1 MSPQTWWML
10 CGNSRTRF
18 SFRQRIVRR
27 RRRRFPP
34 RFTRPFLRFRLL
46 PWLMAV
52 GYYQLAWLLYVCWP
66 AASYR
71 LNAAFEDHA
80 EHEYMLFVTEHPD
93 WEGQPYD
100 GSFED
105 GYGHHG
111 SLADLF
117 RQIGHDER
125 VHKLESLADLEEPR
139 LGDARSAAR
148 PAGADV
154 PRI

>member
-1 MSPQTWWML
+1 
-10 CGNSRTRF
+10 
-18 SFRQRIVRR
+18 
-27 RRRRFPP
+27 
-34 RFTRPFLRFRLL
+34 
-46 PWLMAV
+46 
-52 GYYQLAWLLYVCWP
+52 VCWP

-93 WEGQPYD
+93 WEGQRYD
-100 GSFED
+100 GSFEL

-125 VHKLESLADLEEPR
+125 VHKLESLAALEEPR
-139 LGDARSAAR
+139 LGGVRSALTSGDK
-148 PAGADV
+148 AGS
-154 PRI
+154 